1 VVPAIVGPAVAGAIA
16 ESLGWRWVFLS
27 VPLLAVPA
35 LALLRPTLRSAGPAP
50 AATADPVADRSRDRA
65 RVLRALGAGSGLL
78 LLQLGGQTDGVR
90 AAAPVAAGLA
100 LLVLTV
106 RSLLPPGTLRAAP
119 GIPAVMVLR
128 ALLAS
133 AFFGVEV
140 YLPLLLTTERG
151 LSPARAGLALTAG
164 ALTWS
169 TGSWVRG
176 RVEGRWSDRSVLRAG
191 GLLIVVGVVLAGL
204 SVWPAFPVVA
214 SVLGW
219 GVAGLG
225 MGLSYPTLS
234 LLTLRLSPVAEQ
246 GANSSALQ
254 VSESLAT
261 ALTLAASG
269 PAFALLVTARPAA
282 AYGACFALSVAL
294 ALTAALL
301 AGRIPADR
309 RVGA

>member
-1 VVPAIVGPAVAGAIA
+1 
-16 ESLGWRWVFLS
+16 
-27 VPLLAVPA
+27 
-35 LALLRPTLRSAGPAP
+35 
-50 AATADPVADRSRDRA
+50 
-65 RVLRALGAGSGLL
+65 
-78 LLQLGGQTDGVR
+78 
-90 AAAPVAAGLA
+90 
-100 LLVLTV
+100 
-106 RSLLPPGTLRAAP
+106 
-119 GIPAVMVLR
+119 
-128 ALLAS
+128 
-133 AFFGVEV
+133 
-140 YLPLLLTTERG
+140 
-151 LSPARAGLALTAG
+151 
-164 ALTWS
+164 
-169 TGSWVRG
+169 
-176 RVEGRWSDRSVLRAG
+176 
-191 GLLIVVGVVLAGL
+191 VGVVLAGL